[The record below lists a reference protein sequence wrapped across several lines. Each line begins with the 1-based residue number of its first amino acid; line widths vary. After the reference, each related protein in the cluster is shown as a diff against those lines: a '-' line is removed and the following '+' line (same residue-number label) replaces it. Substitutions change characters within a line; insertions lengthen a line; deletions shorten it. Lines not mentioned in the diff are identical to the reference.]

1 MSAAPE
7 LPPPSPRRG
16 RLRPLWRWSE
26 RALVAL
32 VALGTG
38 LAFGLRDAVVPW
50 TSLVFYATPLPLLCL
65 GALTGAA
72 LAARRSRRRASAW
85 GVLAC
90 VLIAVTLQSETFRAS
105 PQAASAATTETLR
118 VVTWNLHGGQAG
130 LDPILSAL
138 AELDGDLLCL
148 SEVGH
153 YADRERSFLGA
164 LEARLRGR
172 GYLLRTWPG
181 ARLIVA
187 LRASEG
193 ELHKQTWDRADGVA
207 RILWT
212 EARWRG
218 RPLRL
223 ALTDFRST
231 PTLDRRPGTER
242 LLTSLEAGSQPWI
255 CMGDFNTPRTSRCF
269 DPWREAG
276 ATHAFEAA
284 GAGYAPTW
292 PAPLPVLTLDH
303 TWSHGLV
310 LLSAS
315 APIRGESDH
324 CPLIVTLGWP
334 D

>member
-1 MSAAPE
+1 MSSAPE
-7 LPPPSPRRG
+7 LPPTRPRRA

-38 LAFGLRDAVVPW
+38 LAFGLRDALVPW
-50 TSLVFYATPLPLLCL
+50 TSLVFYATPLPLLSL
-65 GALTGAA
+65 GALTGVA

-85 GVLAC
+85 GLLAF
-90 VLIAVTLQSETFRAS
+90 VLIAATLQSETFRAS
-105 PQAASAATTETLR
+105 PPAATAESLR
-118 VVTWNLHGGQAG
+118 VVTWNLQGCQAG
-130 LDPILSAL
+130 LEPVLNAL
-138 AELDGDLLCL
+138 TELDGDLLCL
-148 SEVGH
+148 SEIGH
-153 YADRERSFLGA
+153 YEDRERSFLRG
-164 LEARLRGR
+164 LEAQLRAR
-172 GYLLRTWPG
+172 GYLLRSWPG

-193 ELHKQTWDRADGVA
+193 ELHKQTFDRAAGVA

-223 ALTDFRST
+223 ALADFRST
-231 PTLDRRPGTER
+231 PTLDRRPGTDG
-242 LLTSLEAGSQPWI
+242 LLANLEAGSQPWL
-255 CMGDFNTPRTSRCF
+255 CVGDFNTPRTSRCF

-276 ATHAFEAA
+276 AAQAFEAA

-303 TWSHGLV
+303 AWSRGLV
-310 LLSAS
+310 PLSAS
-315 APIRGESDH
+315 APIRRESDH

-334 D
+334 DPR